1 MEAGRLARISIE
13 PLEKGGN
20 RLGKNERRPWI
31 GGNWKMFK
39 TIPEALST
47 LQELKAGI
55 PNRLLADVIIA
66 PPFTALFAL
75 GKAVQGSPVQ
85 LAAQNVHWAEDG
97 AFTGEIS
104 TRMLLDVGCTYCI
117 IGHSERRHVFG
128 ETDEQV
134 HRKVTACLKAGLKPI
149 LCVGETLEER
159 ETGRIQEVIG
169 RQLKKAVQGLS
180 PEDMAQGVIAYEPV
194 WAIGTGRSA
203 TPAEAQ
209 EVHAFIRG
217 LVEDRFN
224 KSLAKDKRIVY
235 GGSVT
240 PDNIGE
246 LYTRPDIDGAL
257 VGGASLKA
265 EKFLPLIKEVH
276 Q

>member
-1 MEAGRLARISIE
+1 MH
-13 PLEKGGN
+13 
-20 RLGKNERRPWI
+20 
-31 GGNWKMFK
+31 K
-39 TIPEALST
+39 TIPEAIST
-47 LQELKAGI
+47 IQELIAGM
-55 PNRLLADVIIA
+55 PNPLLAEVVIA
-66 PPFTALFAL
+66 PPFTALSAL
-75 GKAVQGSPVQ
+75 GKAIQGSPVQ
-85 LAAQNVHWAEDG
+85 LAAQNVHWAEEG

-104 TRMLLDVGCTYCI
+104 TRMLVDVGCTYCI

-134 HRKVTACLKAGLKPI
+134 HGKVVACLKAGLEPI

-159 ETGRIQEVIG
+159 EGGRIQEVIG
-169 RQLKKAVQGLS
+169 RQLEEAVQGLS
-180 PEDMAQGVIAYEPV
+180 SEDMARGVIAYEPV

-217 LVEDRFN
+217 LLEERFN
-224 KSLAKDKRIVY
+224 KTLAKEKRIVY

-240 PDNIGE
+240 PDNIQE
-246 LYTRPDIDGAL
+246 LYAEPDIDGAL

>member
-1 MEAGRLARISIE
+1 ME
-13 PLEKGGN
+13 EKA
-20 RLGKNERRPWI
+20 RRPWI

-47 LQELKAGI
+47 LQELKAGM
-55 PNRLLADVIIA
+55 PNPLQIEVVIA
-66 PPFTALFAL
+66 PPYTALSAL
-75 GKAVQGSPVQ
+75 SRSVQGTPIQ
-85 LAAQNVHWAEDG
+85 LAAQNVHWAEEG

-104 TRMLLDVGCTYCI
+104 TRMLVDAGCSYCL
-117 IGHSERRHVFG
+117 IGHSERRHIFG
-128 ETDEQV
+128 ETDDQV
-134 HRKVTACLKAGLKPI
+134 HNKIVACIKAGLKPV
-149 LCVGETLEER
+149 LCLGETLEER
-159 ETGRIQEVIG
+159 DGGRIQEVIEH
-169 RQLKKAVQGLS
+169 QLLKAVHGLS
-180 PEDMAQGVIAYEPV
+180 REEMTAGLVAYEPV

-217 LVEDRFN
+217 LLISRFN
-224 KSLAKDKRIVY
+224 KTLAKETRIVY

-240 PDNIGE
+240 PDNIRD
-246 LYTRPDIDGAL
+246 LMDKPDLDGAL

-265 EKFLPLIKEVH
+265 EKFLALIKEVN

>member
-1 MEAGRLARISIE
+1 MTIA
-13 PLEKGGN
+13 N
-20 RLGKNERRPWI
+20 HRRPWI

-39 TIPEALST
+39 TISEALSVF
-47 LQELKAGI
+47 QELKAGL
-55 PNRLLADVIIA
+55 PNPLLADVIIA
-66 PPFTALFAL
+66 PPFTALPAL
-75 GKAVQGSPVQ
+75 GRVIQDGPVQ
-85 LAAQNVHWAEDG
+85 LAAQNVHWAEEG

-104 TRMLLDVGCTYCI
+104 SRMLVDVGCTYCI

-128 ETDEQV
+128 ETNKQI
-134 HRKVTACLKAGLKPI
+134 HGKVVACLKANLKPI
-149 LCVGETLEER
+149 LCLGETLEER
-159 ETGRIQEVIG
+159 EGGRIREVIG
-169 RQLKKAVQGLS
+169 HQFLEAVQGLS
-180 PEDMAQGVIAYEPV
+180 LEDMSQGVIAYEPV
-194 WAIGTGRSA
+194 WAIGTGKSA

-224 KSLAKDKRIVY
+224 KTLAMEKRIVY

-240 PDNIGE
+240 PDNIRE
-246 LYTRPDIDGAL
+246 LYTKPDIDGAL

-265 EKFLPLIKEVH
+265 EKFLPLIKEVY